1 VTPATFVLADD
12 HQLVREGLR
21 LLIEGQPGFS
31 VVGETSDGLEVAEL
45 VTRLKPDVLV
55 VDLVMPGLGGLDVA
69 REVARRAPRTRIVIL
84 SMHSSDAFVVQAL
97 RSGASA
103 YVLKDSP
110 GSELVLAIRQVLAGR
125 RYLSPPLSENA
136 IEAYVKRAEGAEVD
150 IHETLTTREREV
162 LHLAAEGLGNPAI
175 GERLGI
181 SPRTAETHRT
191 HVMQKLGLRNRTDL
205 IVYAINRGLIPAHP
219 PSPSAPPAPPA
230 LGARDGPRE
239 P

>member
-1 VTPATFVLADD
+1 MSATFVLADD

-21 LLIEGQPGFS
+21 LLIEGQPGYT
-31 VVGETSDGLEVAEL
+31 VVGETSDGLQVADL
-45 VTRLKPDVLV
+45 VTRFKPDVLV

-69 REVARRAPRTRIVIL
+69 REVARRAPRTRVVIL

-97 RSGASA
+97 RRGASA

-110 GSELVLAIRQVLAGR
+110 GAELLQAIRQVLAGR

-150 IHETLTTREREV
+150 IYDTLTPREREV

-181 SPRTAETHRT
+181 SPRTAETHRM
-191 HVMQKLGLRNRTDL
+191 HVMQKLGLRTRTDL
-205 IVYAINRGLIPAHP
+205 IVYAINRGLLPAQVAALPTP
-219 PSPSAPPAPPA
+219 PV
-230 LGARDGPRE
+230 RDGGPRD
-239 P
+239 

>member
-1 VTPATFVLADD
+1 MNPATFVLADD
-12 HQLVREGLR
+12 HQLVREGIR
-21 LLIEGQPGFS
+21 MLLESQPGFS
-31 VVGETSDGLEVAEL
+31 VIGETSDGLQVADL
-45 VTRLKPDVLV
+45 VARLKPDVLV

-69 REVARRAPRTRIVIL
+69 REVARRTPRTRIVIL

-103 YVLKDSP
+103 YVLKDLS
-110 GSELVLAIRQVLAGR
+110 GADLVQAIRQVLAGR

-150 IHETLTTREREV
+150 IYDTLTSREREV
-162 LHLAAEGLGNPAI
+162 LHLAAEGLSNPAI

-191 HVMQKLGLRNRTDL
+191 HVMQKLGLRTRTDL
-205 IVYAINRGLIPAHP
+205 ILYAIKRGLIAAQPARPSLSLP
-219 PSPSAPPAPPA
+219 PD
-230 LGARDGPRE
+230 RDGVRE
-239 P
+239 S

>member
-1 VTPATFVLADD
+1 VSPATFVLADD

-21 LLIEGQPGFS
+21 LLLEGQPGFT
-31 VVGETSDGLEVAEL
+31 VVGETSDGLQVAEL
-45 VTRLKPDVLV
+45 VVRLKPDVLV

-69 REVARRAPRTRIVIL
+69 REVARRAPRTRIVML

-110 GSELVLAIRQVLAGR
+110 GAELVQAIRQVLAGR

-136 IEAYVKRAEGAEVD
+136 IEAYVKRAAGAEVD
-150 IHETLTTREREV
+150 IYETLTSREREV

-191 HVMQKLGLRNRTDL
+191 HVMQKLGLRSRTDL
-205 IVYAINRGLIPAHP
+205 IVYAIGRGLIPAHP
-219 PSPSAPPAPPA
+219 PGALPPATPQ
-230 LGARDGPRE
+230 RE
-239 P
+239 GTGDP

>member
-1 VTPATFVLADD
+1 MMTPATFVLADD

-21 LLIEGQPGFS
+21 LLLEGQPGFS
-31 VVGETSDGLEVAEL
+31 VVGETSDGLAVAEL

-110 GSELVLAIRQVLAGR
+110 GAELVQAIRQALAGR

-150 IHETLTTREREV
+150 IYETLTTREREV

-219 PSPSAPPAPPA
+219 PGPSPPA
-230 LGARDGPRE
+230 LVERDGSRE